1 MPQTELRATTVT
13 MTDLNGLPGP
23 GSVLS
28 ISHILTHF
36 TDEVTGT
43 EKRLGHLCIQM
54 KVLTFYKSLPAVVS
68 GAQRQSQSVKLYM
81 YLGYRSRVFWVCLN
95 NVFISRESART

>member
-1 MPQTELRATTVT
+1 
-13 MTDLNGLPGP
+13 MTDLTDLPGP

-43 EKRLGHLCIQM
+43 EKGLGHLCVQI
-54 KVLTFYKSLPAVVS
+54 KVLTLYKSCWS
-68 GAQRQSQSVKLYM
+68 GEWGPEAEPGCKTLHV
-81 YLGYRSRVFWVCLN
+81 LGV
-95 NVFISRESART
+95 

>member
-1 MPQTELRATTVT
+1 
-13 MTDLNGLPGP
+13 MTDLTDLPGT

-43 EKRLGHLCIQM
+43 EKGLGHLCIQM
-54 KVLTFYKSLPAVVS
+54 KVLTFYKSCC
-68 GAQRQSQSVKLYM
+68 GGEWGRAQRQSQGVKLYM
-81 YLGYRSRVFWVCLN
+81 YRIHVFRVCLN